1 MQKLNL
7 IEERIFQSQE
17 GKALVKITNKLIRQ
31 SNEQQ
36 VEIRDIK
43 TKLRATGHFTRKT
56 VKPKAKAKAKAKPRT
71 KATAKPKRR

>member
-1 MQKLNL
+1 MQKLKL

-17 GKALVKITNKLIRQ
+17 GKALVRIVNKLAKQ

-36 VEIRDIK
+36 EEIRDIK

-56 VKPKAKAKAKAKPRT
+56 VTPKAKAKPKRKAKAKP
-71 KATAKPKRR
+71 KAKSRR

>member
-56 VKPKAKAKAKAKPRT
+56 VKPKAKAKAKPRT